1 VTATERKTVY
11 EIVSEKLA
19 VELENGNVPW
29 QRGWRT
35 QHGGRRPSNLISKQP
50 YRGINVLLTGLAPY
64 ASPWWVT
71 FKQAQSLGGSVR
83 KGEKGTMVVY
93 YQMLKR
99 NERDASGTKVEKTIP
114 LLRTYFVFNVEQC
127 DGIPATRIP
136 QEPIPGP
143 VDAVE
148 ADDAADAIVAGYTDG
163 PTVHFGG
170 EVASYNAVTDGVRM
184 PARDSFA
191 GTPEFYGTFFHE
203 LVHSTGHKSRL
214 DRLEATGFGTE
225 PYAREEL
232 VAEIGACFLAEL
244 AGLEV
249 TYTNSAAYL
258 RGWASKLRKDPK
270 AIVNAASLAQKA
282 VERIV
287 PVQVVEET
295 EEGEVVAA

>member
-1 VTATERKTVY
+1 MTATERKTVY

-19 VELENGNVPW
+19 QELENGNVPW

-71 FKQAQSLGGSVR
+71 YKQAQSLGGSVR
-83 KGEKGTMVVY
+83 KGEKGTMVIY

-99 NERDASGTKVEKTIP
+99 NERDAAGTKVEKMIP
-114 LLRTYFVFNVEQC
+114 LLRSYYVFNVEQC
-127 DGIPATRIP
+127 DGIPAARIP

-148 ADDAADAIVAGYTDG
+148 ADDAADAIIAGYVDG
-163 PTVHFGG
+163 PRVQFGG
-170 EVASYNAVTDGVRM
+170 DAACYVPSTDAVRM
-184 PARDSFA
+184 PERDSFS

-214 DRLEATGFGTE
+214 DRLETTGYGSE

-244 AGLEV
+244 AGVQV

-258 RGWASKLRKDPK
+258 RGWASKLRTDPK
-270 AIVNAASLAQKA
+270 AIVTAASLAQKA

-287 PVQVVEET
+287 PVQVEAEVEHT
-295 EEGEVVAA
+295 EEAA